1 MDSERRTIQV
11 RDLPDHVHELFMQ
24 KYNAFKSFFI
34 LESTGEM
41 DLAMNAMCSSLAVI
55 AFEYCKDP
63 EGFLLSIFDLTLSN
77 LGTMR
82 EDLEDDERE
91 QEAS

>member
-1 MDSERRTIQV
+1 MDYEKKVIQV
-11 RDLPDHVHELFMQ
+11 RDLSDHVHELFMQ
-24 KYNAFKSFFI
+24 KVNAFKAFFL

-55 AFEYCKDP
+55 AFEYFKDP
-63 EGFLLSIFDLTLSN
+63 EDFLLRIFDLTLSN

-82 EDLEDDERE
+82 ESE
-91 QEAS
+91 QEGEKS